1 VVGYHRE
8 TYHFSK
14 KKSTKE
20 RTAPQHTRFILPL
33 FHPTKSIAA
42 LHGRYFSFLQIK
54 SYVVV
59 QISENRFWLLTVQ
72 LQSVIL
78 TFERSKT

>member
-1 VVGYHRE
+1 MKI
-8 TYHFSK
+8 F
-14 KKSTKE
+14 
-20 RTAPQHTRFILPL
+20 TAPQHIRSILPPI
-33 FHPTKSIAA
+33 HPTKSIAA

-59 QISENRFWLLTVQ
+59 QIFKIHFWLFIKQ

-78 TFERSKT
+78 VFERSRT